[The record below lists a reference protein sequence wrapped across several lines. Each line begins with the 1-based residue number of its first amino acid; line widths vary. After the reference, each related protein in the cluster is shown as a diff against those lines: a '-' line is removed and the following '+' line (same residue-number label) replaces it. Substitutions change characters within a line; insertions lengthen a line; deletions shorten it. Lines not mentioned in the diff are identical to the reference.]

1 MFDFLTKR
9 IAAALLSG
17 GVVFGALAVTPASA
31 QYHHGYHGGYHH
43 GGGYYGHRR
52 YYRGGYGYYGPR
64 YYGGYGYYGRPGCV
78 PALGLLSGD
87 FCGY

>member
-17 GVVFGALAVTPASA
+17 GVAFGALAVTPASA

-52 YYRGGYGYYGPR
+52 YYRGGGMGQLRVGRGRLGTKR
-64 YYGGYGYYGRPGCV
+64 YWVNRAHYPMERYN
-78 PALGLLSGD
+78 S
-87 FCGY
+87 F

>member
-9 IAAALLSG
+9 IAVALVSG
-17 GVVFGALAVTPASA
+17 GVALGAMAVEPASA

-43 GGGYYGHRR
+43 GGYYGHRH
-52 YYRGGYGYYGPR
+52 YYRGYGYGYGYGPG
-64 YYGGYGYYGRPGCV
+64 YYGGPYYGTPCV
-78 PALGLLSGD
+78 PVLGILSGN

>member
-9 IAAALLSG
+9 IAVAFLSG
-17 GVVFGALAVTPASA
+17 GVALGAMAVEPASA

-43 GGGYYGHRR
+43 GGYYGHRR
-52 YYRGGYGYYGPR
+52 YYRGGYGYYGAP
-64 YYGGYGYYGRPGCV
+64 CV
-78 PALGLLSGD
+78 PVIGLLSGN